1 MVEYSFSEK
10 FLRWSEGKENKKES
24 SGAATDWT
32 NVVVVT
38 ADGKTWTL
46 FLVRW
51 FVGGF
56 EAATVGAAEI
66 LK

>member
-1 MVEYSFSEK
+1 MGVKISVIFIYKFIFLNIFSEML
-10 FLRWSEGKENKKES
+10 LRCSEGKENKNES

-46 FLVRW
+46 FLVR
-51 FVGGF
+51 
-56 EAATVGAAEI
+56 
-66 LK
+66 